1 MSGTFGAFSLILTVA
16 ILCAVFFS
24 DGIFKSAA
32 FLVAAFMVLFAYYLL
47 DTLAIVGGSYTS
59 GTLSPED
66 YIFGSVKLFLDFV
79 VMFSIL
85 LSMCKSS
92 D

>member
-47 DTLAIVGGSYTS
+47 DTLAIVGGTYT
-59 GTLSPED
+59 GTLNPD
-66 YIFGSVKLFLDFV
+66 DFIYGSVKLFLDFI